1 MFEINEKDMNKLKM
15 VFGQRSG
22 RSRDTLP
29 NVNVMYK
36 CAYAIKGGQIE
47 YAFFTD
53 LETCKAFVALVNGNT
68 NELKWVVQSEV
79 YR

>member
-1 MFEINEKDMNKLKM
+1 MFK
-15 VFGQRSG
+15 
-22 RSRDTLP
+22 SRDTLP

-36 CAYAIKGGQIE
+36 CCYATKGGQIE

-53 LETCKAFVALVNGNT
+53 IEKCKAFVALVNGNT

>member
-1 MFEINEKDMNKLKM
+1 MF
-15 VFGQRSG
+15 

-36 CAYAIKGGQIE
+36 CAYTTTSGQTE
-47 YAFFTD
+47 FAFFTD
-53 LETCKAFVALVNGNT
+53 YETCKAFVTLVTGHT
-68 NELKWVVQSEV
+68 NKLLWVVQSEV